1 MARKQIV
8 LVIVEG
14 PSDEQALALA
24 LSEIFNPD
32 HIMVEVLHYDIT
44 ADYFS
49 ESANIVNRV
58 NDVIK
63 GYLNNNKYIKKKD
76 IKQIIHIIDTDGAFV
91 SDEYIIEDKTASS
104 VQYGTAR
111 ITTNNKSNIEIR
123 NRRKSQ
129 NMIRLMST
137 HTISQIPYAAYY
149 MSCNLDHVLYNK
161 LNSTDDMK
169 ENDAYAFAKKYKDDP
184 DGFRAF
190 ICESAFSVQG
200 SHKESWEFIQKERHS
215 LERYT
220 NLGISFPIK
229 QKKDKE

>member
-8 LVIVEG
+8 LIIVEG

-24 LSEIFNPD
+24 LSNIFNPD
-32 HIMVEVLHYDIT
+32 QIKVEVLHYDIT
-44 ADYFS
+44 SDHFS
-49 ESANIVNRV
+49 ESANIVTKV

-76 IKQIIHIIDTDGAFV
+76 VKQIIHIMDTDGAFI
-91 SDEYIIEDKTASS
+91 SDEYIIEDKSVSS
-104 VQYGTAR
+104 SQYDTEY
-111 ITTNNKSNIEIR
+111 ITTNNKKNLELR

-137 HTISQIPYAAYY
+137 HAISQIPYAAYY

-169 ENDAYAFAKKYKDDP
+169 ENDAYTFAKKYRDDP
-184 DGFRAF
+184 DGFRRF
-190 ICESAFSVQG
+190 ICESGFSVQG
-200 SHKESWEFIQKERHS
+200 SYKESWEFIQKERHS
-215 LERYT
+215 LERFT
-220 NLGISFPIK
+220 NLGICFPAK
-229 QKKDKE
+229 QE